1 MKTMTITAAAL
12 AAAAIAT
19 SAMMWSGSPDRALAD
34 ARPPAQTIMPI
45 DQLTADAA
53 NLPVQTIPP
62 IDQLTAD
69 AANPPVQ

>member
-12 AAAAIAT
+12 AAVAIAAG
-19 SAMMWSGSPDRALAD
+19 AMMWSGSPDRALAD
-34 ARPPAQTIMPI
+34 ARPPAQIIM
-45 DQLTADAA
+45 
-53 NLPVQTIPP
+53 P

>member
-45 DQLTADAA
+45 DQLTAD
-53 NLPVQTIPP
+53 N
-62 IDQLTAD
+62 
-69 AANPPVQ
+69 ANPPVQ

>member
-1 MKTMTITAAAL
+1 
-12 AAAAIAT
+12 
-19 SAMMWSGSPDRALAD
+19 
-34 ARPPAQTIMPI
+34 MPI

-69 AANPPVQ
+69 NANPPVQ